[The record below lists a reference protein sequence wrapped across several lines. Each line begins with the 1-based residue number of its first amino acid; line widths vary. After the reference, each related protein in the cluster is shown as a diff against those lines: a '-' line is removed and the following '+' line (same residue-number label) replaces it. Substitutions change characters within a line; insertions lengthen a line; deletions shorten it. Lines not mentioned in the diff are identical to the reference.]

1 MNPTIKLGTVA
12 GVRVGVHW
20 SVLGILLVLVL
31 ALGFA
36 RWPLLV
42 PGYPTWAYLLSALLA
57 AVLFLLSLLA
67 HELSHAVV
75 ARRNEIVVEDIT
87 LWLLGG
93 VAKLRSEART
103 PAAELRIAGAGPV
116 ASLLTAALFGLIAW
130 LLVSVDAAI
139 LLVAIAGYL
148 ALINVVLA
156 AFNLVPAAPLDGGR
170 ILRAA
175 LWAWRGDRTRAAV
188 WSARAGRVFG
198 FALILLGAWRL
209 LFAGVGDG
217 VWWILIGLFITSMA
231 GAEERQARLGAMLAD
246 VRVGDVMT
254 RDPDTTD
261 GDLSVRRFL
270 DEVAMSR
277 KHSAFPLV
285 DTRGRVE
292 GLITLN
298 RLRSVPAPERD
309 TTRLEQVACPPEE
322 IPTARPDEPLP
333 DLLRRMEGCTDGRA
347 LVFDDDTLV
356 GIVSP
361 TDISRIVTLR
371 GMDEGRAQGG
381 SDLTTP
387 WPPGRRG

>member
-12 GVRVGVHW
+12 GVRVGLHW
-20 SVLGILLVLVL
+20 SVLGILLVLVF

-42 PGYPTWAYLLSALLA
+42 PGYSTWVYLLA
-57 AVLFLLSLLA
+57 AVVAALLFLASLLA

-75 ARRNEIVVEDIT
+75 ARRNGIAVEDIT

-103 PAAELRIAGAGPV
+103 PGAELRIAGAGPL
-116 ASLLTAALFGLIAW
+116 ASLLTAALFGLITW
-130 LLVSVDAAI
+130 LLVAADATT
-139 LLVAIAGYL
+139 LLVATAGYL

-170 ILRAA
+170 VLRAA

-188 WSARAGRVFG
+188 WSARAGRIFG

-217 VWWILIGLFITSMA
+217 LWWILIGLFITSMA
-231 GAEERQARLGAMLAD
+231 SAEERQAQVGAMLAD
-246 VRVGDVMT
+246 VAVGDVMT

-261 GDLSVRRFL
+261 GDMSVRRFL
-270 DEVAMSR
+270 DEVALSR
-277 KHSAFPLV
+277 KHSAFPLL
-285 DTRGRVE
+285 DARGGVE
-292 GLITLN
+292 GLVTLN
-298 RLRSVPAPERD
+298 RLRSVPSQQRD
-309 TTRLEQVACPPEE
+309 TTPLRQAACPPEQ
-322 IPTARPDEPLP
+322 IPTATPQEPLT

-347 LVFDDDTLV
+347 LVFEDGRLV

-361 TDISRIVTLR
+361 TDISRVVTLR
-371 GMDEGRAQGG
+371 GMDAGWRQGG
-381 SDLTTP
+381 SDLTAP
-387 WPPGRRG
+387 RPPGRRI

>member
-42 PGYPTWAYLLSALLA
+42 PGFPTWAYLLSALVA
-57 AVLFLLSLLA
+57 AVLFLASLLA

-75 ARRNEIVVEDIT
+75 ARRNDIVVEDIT

-103 PAAELRIAGAGPV
+103 PGAELRIAGAGPI
-116 ASLLTAALFGLIAW
+116 ASLLTAALFGLLAW
-130 LLVSVDAAI
+130 LFVSVDAST

-188 WSARAGRVFG
+188 WSAKAGRVFG

-209 LFAGVGDG
+209 LFAGLGDG
-217 VWWILIGLFITSMA
+217 VWWILIGLFIASMA
-231 GAEERQARLGAMLAD
+231 SAEERQARLGAMLAD

-261 GDLSVRRFL
+261 GDMSVRRFL
-270 DEVAMSR
+270 DEVAMSHKR
-277 KHSAFPLV
+277 SAFPLV
-285 DTRGRVE
+285 DSRGRVE
-292 GLITLN
+292 GLLTLN
-298 RLRSVPAPERD
+298 RLRSVPAQERE
-309 TTRLEQVACPPEE
+309 TTRLRQAACPPRE
-322 IPTARPDEPLP
+322 IPTANPDEPVT
-333 DLLRRMEGCTDGRA
+333 DLLRRMEGCADGRA
-347 LVFDDDTLV
+347 LVFEGDTLV

-361 TDISRIVTLR
+361 TDISRLVTLR
-371 GMDEGRAQGG
+371 GMS
-381 SDLTTP
+381 SDSSRNGPDLRTLG
-387 WPPGRRG
+387 PGRSG